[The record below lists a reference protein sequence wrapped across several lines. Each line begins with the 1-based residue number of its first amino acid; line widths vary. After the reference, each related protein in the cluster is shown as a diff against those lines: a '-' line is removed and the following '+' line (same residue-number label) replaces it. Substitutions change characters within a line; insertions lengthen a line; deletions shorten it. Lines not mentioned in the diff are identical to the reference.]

1 MQHLQSA
8 TSLGENIQGLIK
20 DLLMTFNLIQVC
32 LQELFQQRCITM
44 KAYKIKSINFVSL
57 TVIIKQRVM

>member
-20 DLLMTFNLIQVC
+20 DLLMTFKYV
-32 LQELFQQRCITM
+32 
-44 KAYKIKSINFVSL
+44 YKNYFSNV
-57 TVIIKQRVM
+57 V